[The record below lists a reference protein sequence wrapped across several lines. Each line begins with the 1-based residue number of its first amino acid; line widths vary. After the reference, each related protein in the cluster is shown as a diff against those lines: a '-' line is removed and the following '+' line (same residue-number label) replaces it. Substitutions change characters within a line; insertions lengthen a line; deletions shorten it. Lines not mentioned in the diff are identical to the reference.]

1 MAGEYWAGWFDVWGE
16 PHHTQILEKMMAD
29 LGWML
34 DRGYSFNLYMVH
46 GGTTFGWMGGARMRA
61 MTYPGEFS
69 RTISAKLPRGAL
81 LDAIVPKA

>member
-1 MAGEYWAGWFDVWGE
+1 MTNFGAGDVEYGFHHLAELGQRGPPMAGEYWAGWFDVWGE

-46 GGTTFGWMGGARMRA
+46 GGTTFGWMGGARMSER
-61 MTYPGEFS
+61 
-69 RTISAKLPRGAL
+69 
-81 LDAIVPKA
+81 